1 MIPHGGHNGASIW
14 EEQVTGCDGFLPGHL
29 YSTYLFSGYAH
40 QIALEDAQEDR
51 LPEVNASPTPS
62 PSSSSLLFL
71 LSASSLS
78 LPTNLNV
85 LINMVPLQGLH
96 TVTEI
101 CFGSMGEFSFPF

>member
-14 EEQVTGCDGFLPGHL
+14 EEQVMGYDGFLPGHL
-29 YSTYLFSGYAH
+29 YSTYLFSWYTH
-40 QIALEDAQEDR
+40 RIALEDAQEDR